1 MILKGIAGSKGIAI
15 GKVLIYEKDKILI
28 SNNLINEDQVDSE
41 LDRLQK
47 AIADSK
53 RQISAIKEKAS
64 KEMGEDKAQI
74 FEAHLMILEDPVI
87 LDEIKKLISQ
97 SKNNAVYA
105 VNKIID
111 KYASIFAELEDAYLR
126 ERGADIKDVGNR
138 LLSNLTGCEN
148 NPFNN
153 LEEEVIIAAHDLTP
167 SDTAQLSKNYILG
180 FATEVGGKTS
190 HTAILANTLG
200 ICAVL
205 GVENLTRIVKTG
217 DYLILDGFEGKIIVN
232 PSNKQIEE
240 YLNQKQEFD
249 AFKNNLSKLTK
260 LPAVTTDGKRIE
272 IAGNIGKPEDIAAVI
287 KNGGEGVGLFR
298 TEFLYIN
305 RDEQPSEEEQFQE
318 YKKVAESVNG
328 KPVIIRTLDI
338 GGDKQVECLR
348 IQEEQN
354 PFLGYRAIRLCL
366 DQRDIFKAQLRA
378 ILRASIYGQVLI
390 MFPMI
395 ADVMEVRAA
404 KDVLEEVKSELKGR
418 NIQFD
423 ENIKVGIMIEI
434 PSAAITAD
442 IIAPEVDFFS
452 IGTNDLCQY
461 TLAVDRTNE
470 KLSYLYQPFHPSI
483 LRLIKHVINSSHEQG
498 KFTGMCGEMA
508 GDSLAALL
516 LVGMGIDELS
526 MNSSSIP
533 HVKNIIRNISYEQ
546 AAEITSQA
554 LKLSSSDEII
564 NFLKENINELKINY
578 TRRF

>member
-15 GKVLIYEKDKILI
+15 GKVLTYEKDKILI

-47 AIADSK
+47 AIAVSK
-53 RQISAIKEKAS
+53 RQISAIREKAS

-305 RDEQPSEEEQFQE
+305 RDEQPSEEEQLQA
-318 YKKVAESVNG
+318 YKKVAEAAGG

-338 GGDKQVECLR
+338 GGDKQVDCLI

-378 ILRASIYGQVLI
+378 ILRASIYGQILI

-395 ADVMEVRAA
+395 ADIMEIRVA
-404 KDVLEEVKSELKGR
+404 KDVLKEVKVELSQRGVKYDR
-418 NIQFD
+418 
-423 ENIKVGIMIEI
+423 NIKVGIMIEI

-442 IIAPEVDFFS
+442 IIAHEVDFFS

-470 KLSYLYQPFHPSI
+470 KLSYLYQPFHPSMI
-483 LRLIKHVINSSHEQG
+483 RLIKHVIDSSHKEG

-508 GDSLAALL
+508 GDPLAALL

-533 HVKNIIRNISYEQ
+533 HVKNIVRSISYEQ
-546 AAEITSQA
+546 AVEIASKA
-554 LKLSSSDEII
+554 LKLSTSDEII
-564 NFLKENINELKINY
+564 NFLKESADKLNINNM
-578 TRRF
+578 F